1 MCERER
7 ETRESKGK
15 EKHYTRTKMGCKN
28 RELPDDEGTASSSM
42 RDALLFTTMCIIGLP
57 VDVFVKDGSIYTGIF
72 HTACVE
78 NGYGV
83 VLKRAVMTKKGK
95 TNSNVAD
102 DDIIETLVV
111 LSGDL
116 VQVVAKGVL
125 LPAGAVSSFETLEN
139 EGKTNKSKNSP
150 VDKKQSSEVRN
161 SVQHENGLES
171 KKSDGIHVIEVM
183 GSSCGNNLSTC
194 GVGEEKSQGNQ
205 DDKQQKHEICEGE
218 TTNRVRSSSSGFDSF
233 TEGNA
238 VEKIKAKLLPDMED
252 SGTDAISPSSSTS
265 VPSTEVV
272 PPQSSVPKK
281 ISKEFKLN
289 PGAKIFSPSFA
300 NPRSATSAVPAVQPE
315 IGINHKTT
323 HLSLPVKFVPYGIA
337 GGGDNVSHYT
347 QAFAGSVGSRTQ
359 SGRRAGQYQP
369 IHPAY
374 GHPSSQNVMVGRL
387 GQLVHVHPVSHDI
400 IQGATA
406 FSQVSARPL
415 LASHHS
421 HHPKFQGPAAALCV
435 APNSYLGIGQQ
446 PLAVPNAKPHPVPY
460 YPYHLSPSI

>member
-1 MCERER
+1 MSERER

-15 EKHYTRTKMGCKN
+15 EIHYTRTKMGCKN

-57 VDVFVKDGSIYTGIF
+57 VDVFVKDGSVYTGIF

-194 GVGEEKSQGNQ
+194 GTGWRREVTRE
-205 DDKQQKHEICEGE
+205 
-218 TTNRVRSSSSGFDSF
+218 SG
-233 TEGNA
+233 
-238 VEKIKAKLLPDMED
+238 
-252 SGTDAISPSSSTS
+252 
-265 VPSTEVV
+265 
-272 PPQSSVPKK
+272 
-281 ISKEFKLN
+281 
-289 PGAKIFSPSFA
+289 
-300 NPRSATSAVPAVQPE
+300 
-315 IGINHKTT
+315 
-323 HLSLPVKFVPYGIA
+323 
-337 GGGDNVSHYT
+337 
-347 QAFAGSVGSRTQ
+347 
-359 SGRRAGQYQP
+359 
-369 IHPAY
+369 
-374 GHPSSQNVMVGRL
+374 
-387 GQLVHVHPVSHDI
+387 
-400 IQGATA
+400 
-406 FSQVSARPL
+406 
-415 LASHHS
+415 
-421 HHPKFQGPAAALCV
+421 
-435 APNSYLGIGQQ
+435 
-446 PLAVPNAKPHPVPY
+446 
-460 YPYHLSPSI
+460 